1 MGRRV
6 LGEKAKQVFDRLVE
20 EEKGHLGR
28 MAALLDRKL

>member
-6 LGEKAKQVFDRLVE
+6 EDAKAKEVFGRLVE

-28 MAALLDRKL
+28 MAALLDKKV